1 MKLLIMILSDPDIM
15 DRALEKLERRGIR
28 GATIL
33 RSRGMAMELQNYMGG
48 SFLGSLRAS
57 LEPDRE
63 ENYTVLMVLPDEKV
77 AEALELI
84 DQVADLDRPGNGIA
98 FTVPVDLTKGIGRL

>member
-1 MKLLIMILSDPDIM
+1 MKLLIMILSDPDVM

-48 SFLGSLRAS
+48 SFWAACGQAWSR
-57 LEPDRE
+57 
-63 ENYTVLMVLPDEKV
+63 T
-77 AEALELI
+77 
-84 DQVADLDRPGNGIA
+84 
-98 FTVPVDLTKGIGRL
+98 GRKTTPY

>member
-1 MKLLIMILSDPDIM
+1 MKLLIMILSDPDVM

-63 ENYTVLMVLPDEKV
+63 ENYTVLMVLPDENV
-77 AEALELI
+77 SEALALI
-84 DQVADLDRPGNGIA
+84 DQVADLDKHGNAIE
-98 FTVPVDLTKGIGRL
+98 FTLTEDKTKGIGRL